1 MKEQFDQLYHYM
13 KTISPIPEEDWDIAY
28 KILKLKTVAAH
39 QIIFSREHVYTD
51 ILFIN
56 KGLVR
61 TYYISEDNNDITFQI
76 Y

>member
-13 KTISPIPEEDWDIAY
+13 KTISPIPEEDWDIVY

-61 TYYISEDNNDITFQI
+61 TSEDNNDITFQI